1 MEQNDKTILPPSL
14 MFYRDIAT
22 LQSSFNV
29 SMVKA
34 KKLMNRKLASAWE
47 KELGLEQK
55 V

>member
-1 MEQNDKTILPPSL
+1 
-14 MFYRDIAT
+14 
-22 LQSSFNV
+22 
-29 SMVKA
+29 MVKA